1 MVFLM
6 SVKPSTAKDKR
17 YTAVYCLCSK
27 KDQCRGANHK
37 IIHFGQDTATTYV
50 DGATESKKKSYIAR
64 HSKSPGQDWSN
75 PMTSGS
81 LAKNLL
87 WGASRSLR
95 ENIKSFKK
103 KFNL

>member
-17 YTAVYCLCSK
+17 YTATYCMCSK
-27 KDQCRGANHK
+27 KDQCKGGNHR

-50 DGATESKKKSYIAR
+50 DGATEAKKKSYLAR
-64 HSKSPGQDWSN
+64 HSKSPGQRWND
-75 PMTSGS
+75 PMTAGS
-81 LAKNLL
+81 LAMNLL

-95 ENIKSFKK
+95 QNIKSFKN